1 MQIKKTK
8 NTTYN
13 MKKIIDPDMVL
24 SLNTDPFFL
33 NYLEFT
39 NDYIIKSSNREIEPT
54 FYEKKILNEYFLT
67 DIGFGFDKDINFK
80 SSLVSSYLD
89 FARWYLNKH

>member
-1 MQIKKTK
+1 MKN
-8 NTTYN
+8 NTTTDIVPS
-13 MKKIIDPDMVL
+13 M
-24 SLNTDPFFL
+24 NTDPFFL
-33 NYLEFT
+33 NYSEFT

-80 SSLVSSYLD
+80 SSLVSSYID

>member
-1 MQIKKTK
+1 MKTNKTFNRLK
-8 NTTYN
+8 NNISTDTV
-13 MKKIIDPDMVL
+13 P

-80 SSLVSSYLD
+80 SPLISSYLD

>member
-1 MQIKKTK
+1 
-8 NTTYN
+8 
-13 MKKIIDPDMVL
+13 MKKNNSKEMVT

-33 NYLEFT
+33 NNQEFT
-39 NDYIIKSSNREIEPT
+39 NEYIVKSSNREIEPT

-89 FARWYLNKH
+89 FARYYLNYH

>member
-1 MQIKKTK
+1 
-8 NTTYN
+8 
-13 MKKIIDPDMVL
+13 MKKYNTPDMVP

-33 NYLEFT
+33 NNEEFT

-67 DIGFGFDKDINFK
+67 DIGFGFDKDINFN

>member
-1 MQIKKTK
+1 
-8 NTTYN
+8 
-13 MKKIIDPDMVL
+13 MKKDNTQNRVPFV
-24 SLNTDPFFL
+24 NTDPFFL

-39 NDYIIKSSNREIEPT
+39 NDYVIKSSNREIEPT

-80 SSLVSSYLD
+80 SPLVSSYLD
-89 FARWYLNKH
+89 FARWYLNKN